1 MESRGD
7 EVIPRHPKRS
17 KPTNPAHFSSIL
29 SQDSVL
35 PMPNLPTE
43 LILEILLK
51 LPVKSLL
58 QFRSVSK
65 SWLSLISSPEF
76 VKAHLSSSAS
86 NKNYT
91 HHGVMVKVSTES
103 VFVVKDCSLRSLLYH
118 PVTEAFDLDYPGKS
132 PNHYLWFVGVVNGLI
147 CFSIRLFDGLYDLFL
162 WNPSIRKYKKLPNF
176 RLDVSRR
183 YYLDGHVNFK
193 FGFAYNELQDD
204 YKVVG
209 IFPIYTRGHLSRVE
223 VKIYSLKR
231 DSWRCIDDFRRQELL
246 AGSAKFVNG
255 KLHWL
260 DKQWNIIS
268 IDLADE
274 KWAELERPSCFK
286 QYVFLKLGVLGG
298 DLSASYIYASSHADV
313 WVMKEY
319 GVKESWTKIF
329 TTKSP
334 GYPMT
339 HPLHPT
345 ILTSN
350 EGELLCMFGGRLMKY
365 NTKDN
370 MISYLD
376 VTNFGPC
383 LEAEIYVESLICP
396 FSQQG

>member
-35 PMPNLPTE
+35 SMPNLPTE

-58 QFRSVSK
+58 QFISVSK

-76 VKAHLSSSAS
+76 VKARPSLSAS

-91 HHGVMVKVSTES
+91 HHGVIVKVSTKS

-132 PNHYLWFVGVVNGLI
+132 PNHYLGFVGVVNGLI
-147 CFSIRLFDGLYDLFL
+147 CFSIRLFDRLYDLFL

-176 RLDVSRR
+176 RLDVSRC

-193 FGFAYNELQDD
+193 FGFASDELQDD

-231 DSWRCIDDFRRQELL
+231 DSWRCIDDF
-246 AGSAKFVNG
+246 
-255 KLHWL
+255 
-260 DKQWNIIS
+260 
-268 IDLADE
+268 
-274 KWAELERPSCFK
+274 
-286 QYVFLKLGVLGG
+286 
-298 DLSASYIYASSHADV
+298 
-313 WVMKEY
+313 
-319 GVKESWTKIF
+319 
-329 TTKSP
+329 
-334 GYPMT
+334 
-339 HPLHPT
+339 
-345 ILTSN
+345 
-350 EGELLCMFGGRLMKY
+350 
-365 NTKDN
+365 
-370 MISYLD
+370 
-376 VTNFGPC
+376 
-383 LEAEIYVESLICP
+383 
-396 FSQQG
+396 